1 MRWRDLD
8 ITALIVASG
17 GTAGCILLAGGASPA
32 EAATVAPVVADPAS
46 SSVLN
51 IAVLIMAIATAAS
64 VATSLYLYRW
74 RRILLADPKL
84 LVPEELGKYL
94 GELGQSVT
102 ELGNAMS
109 HGLQCVEQATGKN
122 SADVANMIE
131 TFMTLQK
138 AVDERDEEIKRY
150 RRGYDAQ
157 AYRRFI
163 NRFIRVDQF
172 IDACLESGPE
182 SADELRQVRRLL
194 QDALD
199 ECGVEA
205 FAPEVGADSRKADG
219 IADNPK
225 TARTDRSA
233 DAFRIVEVI
242 EPGYRLNGGDGAE
255 VLLPAKVRIAV
266 FES

>member
-1 MRWRDLD
+1 MRWRGLGLN
-8 ITALIVASG
+8 ALIVASG
-17 GTAGCILLAGGASPA
+17 GMVGFVALAGGASPA
-32 EAATVAPVVADPAS
+32 DAANVTPAATNSTS
-46 SSVLN
+46 STVMI
-51 IAVLIMAIATAAS
+51 IAILAMAIATAVS

-84 LVPEELGKYL
+84 LVPEELGGYL
-94 GELGQSVT
+94 DQLGQSVT
-102 ELGNAMS
+102 ELGNAMN
-109 HGLQCVEQATGKN
+109 HGLQAVGQVTAKN
-122 SADVANMIE
+122 SEDVANMIE

-138 AVDERDEEIKRY
+138 AVDERDQQIRRY
-150 RRGYDAQ
+150 RRGHDAQ
-157 AYRRFI
+157 IYRRFI

-172 IDACLESGPE
+172 IDTCLDGEPE
-182 SADELRQVRRLL
+182 STEELRQVKRLL

-199 ECGVEA
+199 ECGVEP
-205 FAPEVGADSRKADG
+205 FTPEVGADSRKADG

-225 TARTDRSA
+225 TERTNRAD

-266 FES
+266 FET